1 MVAGA
6 EWDNNILAFID
17 YHYFSNSNANVN
29 FLPKDHMTSFS
40 ERIINLMKE
49 VGKWYGNDDDDDDG
63 SAS

>member
-1 MVAGA
+1 M
-6 EWDNNILAFID
+6 
-17 YHYFSNSNANVN
+17 N

-40 ERIINLMKE
+40 ERIIDLMKE